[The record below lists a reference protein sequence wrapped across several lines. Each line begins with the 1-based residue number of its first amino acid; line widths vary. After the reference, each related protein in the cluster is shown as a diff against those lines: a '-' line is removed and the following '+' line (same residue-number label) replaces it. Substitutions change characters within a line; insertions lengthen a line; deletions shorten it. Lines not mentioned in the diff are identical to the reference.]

1 MLGGGNISS
10 LQTLL
15 GHSTIQMTEKY
26 VHMSNQYISLG
37 EDIYRLEKSFFTI
50 YRNNFVQHTL
60 YEVIRIKTD
69 EQIMDAADLNHPKLG
84 QKIHPGD
91 YYNPKGTRDIEK
103 I

>member
-1 MLGGGNISS
+1 MQTQVIILLLLVLLLAVISMHQS
-10 LQTLL
+10 K
-15 GHSTIQMTEKY
+15 I
-26 VHMSNQYISLG
+26 
-37 EDIYRLEKSFFTI
+37 
-50 YRNNFVQHTL
+50 
-60 YEVIRIKTD
+60 IKTD